1 MTDFEHALN
10 TKQAAA
16 MLGLTPGSL
25 AVMRSRK
32 TGPPFSYSGTKPV
45 YYVSELRRWQVEC
58 RAAREMAFA
67 RQAEVEMQVIENK
80 QAVLDG
86 GQS

>member
-32 TGPPFSYSGTKPV
+32 TGPPFSYSGAKPV
-45 YYVSELRRWQVEC
+45 YYLSELRRWQVEC
-58 RAAREMAFA
+58 RAAREKA
-67 RQAEVEMQVIENK
+67 RAQQADVHSQAVENK
-80 QAVLDG
+80 EAVFVG
-86 GQS
+86 GQI

>member
-10 TKQAAA
+10 TRQAAA
-16 MLGLTPGSL
+16 MLGLSPGSL

-58 RAAREMAFA
+58 RIAREMACA
-67 RQAEVEMQVIENK
+67 RRAEVTVEVIENK
-80 QAVLDG
+80 PVVLNG